1 MATKKLASLLV
12 KVGVN
17 GVEVEKE
24 FRTLE
29 KKAENLGKNL
39 QSFGKK
45 YSVAVT
51 APLIAAGYGAA
62 KAADVQLKAEARLLT
77 ALKGREDI
85 QQRLI
90 AQAGDIQ
97 SRSTFGDE
105 EIIAQQAYLASLGLT
120 ESQIKRVID
129 ASVELS
135 VATGSSLDSAVRNLA
150 KTYGGLTGEL
160 GESIPALKNLTKEQ
174 LTNGEAVQYILDN
187 YKGYAE
193 TTLEG
198 LGSTEQLKNMIGD
211 LGEQLGA
218 VLLPVI
224 KDVVSGLT
232 DFVKWMQQL
241 SPATQKVAVG
251 VAALLAAAGPLTTVL
266 GSVAKGVTM
275 VYKAITLATPAI
287 VAGATPA
294 LAGLG
299 TKLAGLAAMVT
310 PTGALVVG
318 LTAIASL
325 FVLLKSRADAA
336 REAMAAFREAGRDE
350 NKQYFYDLALKLNA
364 NKSDKEIEAEL
375 ARLRADNADILAM
388 RNSQG
393 GSLTEGQLSSIAN
406 NTAQIDALKELLA
419 QRKANTVAIEDMTAA
434 TKKLGEE
441 QQKLK
446 EQSITKVE
454 GVETANPF
462 GAGQN
467 LMGALMTDI
476 PEGIQSSNWMTD
488 LFNRWK
494 EWETEASGIREL
506 ASSVASTLEGAAEE
520 VAVSIGEGLG
530 NLITG
535 ETFNPGSKILE
546 IFGKTLKSLG
556 SALVSFGIT
565 MEAFKKS
572 LKTIFA
578 NPWAAIATGVAAI
591 AAGTVFMNMAKQPI
605 KLAKGGLAYG
615 PTLAVV
621 GDNPNAANDPEVI
634 APLSKLRS
642 MGGASRLELTGEVE
656 WVLSGSSLRAVLN
669 KENFRVARLG

>member
-120 ESQIKRVID
+120 ESQIRRVID

-135 VATGSSLDSAVRNLA
+135 VATGSTLDSAVRNLA

-174 LTNGEAVQYILDN
+174 LMNGEAVQYILDN

-198 LGSTEQLKNMIGD
+198 LGVTEQLKNMIGD

-241 SPATQKVAVG
+241 SPTTQTWIVG
-251 VAALLAAAGPLTTVL
+251 IGAAAAALPPL
-266 GSVAKGVTM
+266 
-275 VYKAITLATPAI
+275 
-287 VAGATPA
+287 A
-294 LAGLG
+294 LAGSKVVSVFKDIVVLIPKIG
-299 TKLAGLAAMVT
+299 AALSWLAANPIAMAVTAVAGLALAWSNVRREQSAYEKQLKQSARSEVAEEYDR
-310 PTGALVVG
+310 ALQAYRDIYKNSSKKG
-318 LTAIASL
+318 LE
-325 FVLLKSRADAA
+325 F
-336 REAMAAFREAGRDE
+336 AMARYRGEYEDAVRNNPNAATNNLQFSEVEYARA
-350 NKQYFYDLALKLNA
+350 KLNA
-364 NKSDKEIEAEL
+364 VIQLYNELIRKEKESANAVKSETEGVKELTAEQKKQIEEAKRAREEAEKL
-375 ARLRADNADILAM
+375 AEM
-388 RNSQG
+388 RKKY
-393 GSLTEGQLSSIAN
+393 GSPITS
-406 NTAQIDALKELLA
+406 TFKVTDALTSPPDVKETGLD
-419 QRKANTVAIEDMTAA
+419 EDWI
-434 TKKLGEE
+434 K
-441 QQKLK
+441 
-446 EQSITKVE
+446 
-454 GVETANPF
+454 
-462 GAGQN
+462 
-467 LMGALMTDI
+467 
-476 PEGIQSSNWMTD
+476 D
-488 LFNRWK
+488 LRDQWE
-494 EWETEASGIREL
+494 EWEEEASGIREL
-506 ASSVASTLEGAAEE
+506 ASSIASTLESAAEE
-520 VAVSIGEGLG
+520 VAMSIGEGLG

-535 ETFNPGSKILE
+535 ETFNPANKILE
-546 IFGKTLKSLG
+546 IFGKTLKTLG
-556 SALVSFGIT
+556 SALVTFGIT

-572 LKTIFA
+572 LENIFLT
-578 NPWAAIATGVAAI
+578 PWAAIATGVAAI
-591 AAGTVFMNMAKQPI
+591 AAGTAFMNLAKQPI

-634 APLSKLRS
+634 APLSKLKS
-642 MGGASRLELTGEVE
+642 MGGASRLELTGEVK

-669 KENFRVARLG
+669 KENFRLARLG

>member
-45 YSVAVT
+45 FSVAVT

-62 KAADVQLKAEARLLT
+62 KAADVQLQAEARLLT

-90 AQAGDIQ
+90 AQAGEIQ

-174 LTNGEAVQYILDN
+174 LMNGEAVQYILDN

-198 LGSTEQLKNMIGD
+198 LGVTEQLKNMIGD

-241 SPATQKVAVG
+241 SPTTQKVAVG
-251 VAALLAAAGPLTTVL
+251 VAALVAAAGPLTAVL

-318 LTAIASL
+318 LTTIASL
-325 FVLLKSRADAA
+325 FVILKSRADAA
-336 REAMAAFREAGRDE
+336 RESMAAFREAGRDE

-364 NKSDKEIEAEL
+364 NKTDKEIEAEL
-375 ARLRADNADILAM
+375 ARLRADNAQILAM
-388 RNSQG
+388 RATP
-393 GSLTEGQLSSIAN
+393 GSPLTPGQQSSLIN
-406 NTAQIDALKELLA
+406 NTAQIDALKDLLA
-419 QRKANTVAIEDMTAA
+419 QRKANTVAIEEMTIA

-441 QQKLK
+441 QEKLK

-454 GVETANPF
+454 GIETTNPF
-462 GAGQN
+462 GVGQN
-467 LMGALMTDI
+467 LRGALMTDI
-476 PEGIQSSNWMTD
+476 PKAMQSSNLMTD
-488 LFNRWK
+488 IFNRWK
-494 EWETEASGIREL
+494 EWEEEASGIREL
-506 ASSVASTLEGAAEE
+506 ASSIASTLESAAEE
-520 VAVSIGEGLG
+520 VAVAIGEGLG
-530 NLITG
+530 DLITG
-535 ETFNPGSKILE
+535 ETFNPVSKILE
-546 IFGKTLKSLG
+546 IFGKTLKTLG

-565 MEAFKKS
+565 MQAFKES
-572 LKTIFA
+572 LETIFA

-634 APLSKLRS
+634 APLSKLKS

-669 KENFRVARLG
+669 KENFRLARLG

>member
-174 LTNGEAVQYILDN
+174 LMNGEAVQYILDN

-218 VLLPVI
+218 VLLPAI
-224 KDVVSGLT
+224 KEVTGWLKDLIKWVQGFSPT
-232 DFVKWMQQL
+232 AQKWM
-241 SPATQKVAVG
+241 VGIGAVG
-251 VAALLAAAGPLTTVL
+251 AALPPL
-266 GSVAKGVTM
+266 
-275 VYKAITLATPAI
+275 
-287 VAGATPA
+287 A
-294 LAGLG
+294 LAGSKVVSVFKDIVVLIPKLG
-299 TKLAGLAAMVT
+299 TALSWLAANPIAMAVTAVAGLALAWSNARREQSAYEKQLKQYVRSEY
-310 PTGALVVG
+310 ASEYDRG
-318 LTAIASL
+318 LQAYRDIYKNSSKKSLEFAIARYRGEYEDAVRNNPNAATNNLQFSE
-325 FVLLKSRADAA
+325 VEYARA
-336 REAMAAFREAGRDE
+336 
-350 NKQYFYDLALKLNA
+350 KLNA
-364 NKSDKEIEAEL
+364 VIQLYNELIQREKESANAVKGEAE
-375 ARLRADNADILAM
+375 AV
-388 RNSQG
+388 
-393 GSLTEGQLSSIAN
+393 
-406 NTAQIDALKELLA
+406 KELTVE
-419 QRKANTVAIEDMTAA
+419 QRKQIEEAKRAREEEEKLAELRERYGKPITNAFTGGDYASGMMNTTPDIKASGT
-434 TKKLGEE
+434 
-441 QQKLK
+441 
-446 EQSITKVE
+446 IT
-454 GVETANPF
+454 
-462 GAGQN
+462 
-467 LMGALMTDI
+467 
-476 PEGIQSSNWMTD
+476 WMTD
-488 LFNRWK
+488 LTNRWK

-506 ASSVASTLEGAAEE
+506 ASSVASTLESAAEE

-535 ETFNPGSKILE
+535 ETFNPVSKILE

-556 SALVSFGIT
+556 SALVSFGVT
-565 MEAFKKS
+565 MKAFKES
-572 LKTIFA
+572 LKSIFA
-578 NPWAAIATGVAAI
+578 NPWAAIATGIAAI
-591 AAGTVFMNMAKQPI
+591 AAGTAFMNMAKQPI

-634 APLSKLRS
+634 APLSKLKS

>member
-12 KVGVN
+12 KIGVN

-24 FRTLE
+24 FRALE
-29 KKAENLGKNL
+29 KKAENFGKNL

-45 YSVAVT
+45 FSVAVT

-90 AQAGDIQ
+90 TQAGDIQ

-105 EIIAQQAYLASLGLT
+105 EIIAQQANLASLGLT

-150 KTYGGLTGEL
+150 KTFGGLTGEL

-174 LTNGEAVQYILDN
+174 LMNGEAVQYIIDN

-224 KDVVSGLT
+224 KDVVSGIT

-241 SPATQKVAVG
+241 SPITQKVILG
-251 VAALLAAAGPLTTVL
+251 VAAFVAAIGPLTLAL
-266 GSVAKGVTM
+266 GKMATAFKGV
-275 VYKAITLATPAI
+275 YAFLKLAPAAFTAMLSPI
-287 VAGATPA
+287 GAVVAAVAA
-294 LAGLG
+294 LAAGW
-299 TKLAGLAAMVT
+299 GLAALRQQAYKQSISELKDEAYNNAYQRFIGMSEEELA
-310 PTGALVVG
+310 GAKP
-318 LTAIASL
+318 S
-325 FVLLKSRADAA
+325 KPKDMPSRST
-336 REAMAAFREAGRDE
+336 RAGRKERGDVMKVYLE
-350 NKQYFYDLALKLNA
+350 ELRAYKDVVALRERERN
-364 NKSDKEIEAEL
+364 EAE
-375 ARLRADNADILAM
+375 RIKNEVM
-388 RNSQG
+388 KTTG
-393 GSLTEGQLSSIAN
+393 G
-406 NTAQIDALKELLA
+406 LKIQSA
-419 QRKANTVAIEDMTAA
+419 TIERT
-434 TKKLGEE
+434 
-441 QQKLK
+441 
-446 EQSITKVE
+446 ITKVE
-454 GVETANPF
+454 GIKTTNPF
-462 GAGQN
+462 GVGQN
-467 LMGALMTDI
+467 LRGALMTDI
-476 PEGIQSSNWMTD
+476 SKGLQHSSWMTN
-488 LFNRWK
+488 LTNQWK
-494 EWETEASGIREL
+494 EWEEEASGIKEL
-506 ASSVASTLEGAAEE
+506 ASSIAATLESAAEE

-535 ETFNPGSKILE
+535 ETFNPVSKILE
-546 IFGKTLKSLG
+546 IFGKTLKTLG
-556 SALVSFGIT
+556 SALVSFAIT
-565 MEAFKKS
+565 MEAFKES

-578 NPWAAIATGVAAI
+578 DPWAAIATGVAAI
-591 AAGTVFMNMAKQPI
+591 AAGAIFMKMAKQPI
-605 KLAKGGLAYG
+605 KLAKGGLAYA

-621 GDNPNAANDPEVI
+621 GDNPNAASDPEVI

-642 MGGASRLELTGEVE
+642 MGAANRLELVGEVE
-656 WVLSGSSLRAVLN
+656 WKISGSSLRAVLG
-669 KENFRVARLG
+669 KENFRLSRLG